1 MGPDRRNW
9 LAEIDG
15 RLQTCQEDV
24 TRAWCEWTHVTHR
37 PWRDLETVKRHLR
50 LISPALPSTFNRALF
65 APFYEALSRLED
77 AGLAHQPEEDCFQ
90 QLLQRGRS
98 DRQWPMLCGIT
109 EALIERAQPSNTA
122 TRAFQAMV
130 ADLYDGFAIATAKGV
145 SIELSQLSAPL
156 VKWGS
161 GPHTIT
167 FQQARQFDFP
177 CSVVGMPLGFAT
189 GGVLAWTA
197 LGHETVGHDIL
208 ATFPGLLEQLRREI
222 ERRLAERFQ
231 GNDTWVVEFLTSRV
245 EEVASDVLS
254 ILNMGP
260 TAALGMLGFFRGA
273 SHAQG
278 KEPRLLTDTDE
289 HHAPGLWSAMIWSA
303 AVAQLNFGQK
313 AAWAETVDRVAARDM
328 EGQDALV
335 ITVWRDNTPVRE
347 YPPLAFAGA
356 KEAATIIAESV
367 TQCRVGDDQPLGT
380 LQNWTDWDEHVVDM
394 LQPYLTSQEPVP
406 AWMKSST
413 YAAHIVAAGVVA
425 SLGGQVSG
433 PGSQSR
439 PWLDTIFSRMIE
451 LLTRIHHGSSEWG
464 PLS

>member
-1 MGPDRRNW
+1 MGPDRSKW
-9 LAEIDG
+9 LGEVEG

-24 TRAWCEWTHVTHR
+24 TRAWSEWTHVAHR
-37 PWRDLETVKRHLR
+37 PWRDLETMKRHLR
-50 LISPALPSTFNRALF
+50 LISAALPSTFRQEVF
-65 APFYEALSRLED
+65 EPFYEALSGLD
-77 AGLAHQPEEDCFQ
+77 AAVSANEPEEDAFQ
-90 QLLQRGRS
+90 QLLQRGRT
-98 DRQWPMLCGIT
+98 DHRWPMLCGIT

-130 ADLYDGFAIATAKGV
+130 ADLYDGFAIATAKTM
-145 SIELSQLSAPL
+145 SIELRQLSVPL

-167 FQQARQFDFP
+167 FQQSRQFGFP

-208 ATFPGLLEQLRREI
+208 ATFPGLLDQLRTEI
-222 ERRLAERFQ
+222 GRKLAERFR
-231 GNDTWVVEFLTSRV
+231 GKDEWVVEFLSSRV

-273 SHAQG
+273 SNAQNKG
-278 KEPRLLTDTDE
+278 PRLLAATDE

-303 AVAQLNFGQK
+303 AIAQLDFRQK
-313 AAWAETVDRVAARDM
+313 AAWAETVDRLAARDM
-328 EGQDALV
+328 KGQDALV
-335 ITVWRDNTPVRE
+335 ITVWRDNKPFRA
-347 YPPLAFAGA
+347 YPPLAFVDAR
-356 KEAATIIAESV
+356 EAAAIIAESV
-367 TQCRVGDDQPLGT
+367 AQCRVGDDQPLGT
-380 LQNWTDWDEHVVDM
+380 LQNWTDWDEHVVEL
-394 LQPYLTSQEPVP
+394 LQPYLTSEDPVP

-425 SLGGQVSG
+425 SLRGDVSG

-439 PWLDTIFSRMIE
+439 RWIDTIFSRMIA
-451 LLTRIHHGSSEWG
+451 LLTRIHHGSSQWG